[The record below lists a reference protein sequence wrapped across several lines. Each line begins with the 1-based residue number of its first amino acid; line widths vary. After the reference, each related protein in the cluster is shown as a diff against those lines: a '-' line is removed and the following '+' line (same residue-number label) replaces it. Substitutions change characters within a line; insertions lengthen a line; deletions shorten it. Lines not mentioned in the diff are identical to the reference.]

1 MIKPFHFILMFIG
14 LTIVVWVISD
24 NNRSLLTTEGK
35 LTDIDNIFFQDS
47 LVLWDYSLVLFY
59 VDSSDV
65 CRKMEENLIRLKNET
80 GYTHIHKINADLYP
94 DLVHK
99 YNISGVP
106 NILLLKKGV
115 DHGRIM
121 GVVSFSNIKMIYNR
135 HRVDM

>member
-47 LVLWDYSLVLFY
+47 LVLRDYSLVLFY

-106 NILLLKKGV
+106 NILLLKKGI

-135 HRVDM
+135 HRVDS

>member
-1 MIKPFHFILMFIG
+1 MFIG

>member
-1 MIKPFHFILMFIG
+1 MFIG

-47 LVLWDYSLVLFY
+47 LVLRDYSLVLFY

-106 NILLLKKGV
+106 NILLLKKGI

-135 HRVDM
+135 HRVDS